1 LAIARE
7 AGVDFTLDDVDAVS
21 ARTPVLADL
30 RPSGRY
36 SGRDFHAAGGT
47 AVLMAELVRHGLVD
61 PTALTIDGRTLAD
74 AVADTS
80 YPDGDVI
87 STVDKPVK
95 PSGALRVLRGNI
107 APDGAVVKTSGTTL
121 RSFTGVARVF
131 DSEESAFAAI
141 RSGDVVAGDVV
152 VIRYEGPMG
161 GPGMREMLDVTSA
174 IVGQGL
180 GSDVALV
187 TDGRFSGVTR
197 GLMIGHVAP
206 EAAAGGPIALLR
218 DGDPIEIDID
228 SGWLA
233 TRVGEEELQIRRQ
246 TWTPPQPRYRAGVLA
261 KYAAVVSSASTGAVT
276 LPEGLI
282 VDPLGGQA

>member
-1 LAIARE
+1 L
-7 AGVDFTLDDVDAVS
+7 LD
-21 ARTPVLADL
+21 L
-30 RPSGRY
+30 
-36 SGRDFHAAGGT
+36 T
-47 AVLMAELVRHGLVD
+47 A
-61 PTALTIDGRTLAD
+61 PTIDGRTVAE
-74 AVADTS
+74 AVAETAH
-80 YPDGDVI
+80 PDGDVI

-107 APDGAVVKTSGTTL
+107 APEGAVTKTSGTTL
-121 RSFTGVARVF
+121 RSFKGVARVF
-131 DSEESAFAAI
+131 DSEETAFAAI
-141 RSGDVVAGDVV
+141 RGGAVGAGHVV

-180 GSDVALV
+180 GGDVAMV

-228 SGWLA
+228 TGRLD
-233 TRVGEEELQIRRQ
+233 TGVDDDELQIRRQ

-261 KYAAVVSSASTGAVT
+261 KYAALVSSASTGAVT
-276 LPEGLI
+276 LPDGLMAE
-282 VDPLGGQA
+282 PLSTDA